1 MAGRLDKKI
10 LFFGF
15 IVLPG
20 LLIVLAGLGGIVLLF
35 LGESPG
41 LPILA
46 GITAEKVNIPLDT
59 IDLGFAKFTLETQNY
74 LLFQVFESLPPRLF
88 PIITQLTGGI
98 LWMLFSLAVILFT
111 DFKRY
116 YFIAATGAAIFLMTL
131 GGINGLNIGG
141 IGSNNAMILA
151 LVGLVLP
158 AVVIQTFFNSKGWT
172 FRAVVILMISGLTY
186 FLLIRLSGT
195 MAPTLLLAE
204 NISLM
209 AAAVA
214 GIFLIYIGHTAIS
227 AIYLMLAKLNRGVG
241 LRISWHLS
249 IFSLL
254 YLSLIT
260 LIFFRLMGEVD
271 LGFPLPPIFILFV
284 VVACMAYLETRVKIR
299 TVDQPYGHPWVGE
312 GVFLIGFAVTALV
325 WFRADLVA
333 NTPLSDFL
341 QHLFIY
347 SQLGFGALFFLY
359 LITNFLGIMNTGN
372 AVEKIIYRPPFFSIL
387 HMRIGGLMSMLI
399 LTIYADGVV
408 GVQFGTASTH
418 LSADYYYGTGRTRE
432 ASILYENSFDR
443 YRNNPKA
450 LNAVAHIA
458 LDQKQPTLAINTLM
472 KSFDTRPQVSD
483 ILLLSANLLKVGKV
497 TEALFYLKQG
507 LTHYPDNEYLLNNLA
522 LVSSRVNQGKEGH
535 LLLSQMEKHAAI
547 RDANLIGLEIK
558 HRLPH
563 NTEASDE
570 NLAGTINALA
580 RYNLAGEKA
589 PIALETDSISQG
601 SLLNK
606 ALLRNQWSNHATG
619 DIDADLV
626 LLDSL
631 IAQNFLPSEE
641 AELRETGSVRN
652 YQSDRINE
660 LLKTLNG
667 LAYNFPNSAG
677 FYHSFEALVFL
688 GQMDFEKSAQSW
700 VRAEEKGFSKFTDDH
715 LPILYFGGMPE
726 EAEIIALKYSLSYPD
741 WMTWDNNGNLIPNDT
756 LHLVKGLA
764 RLLPSLKKDF
774 WGDFERIS
782 DPALKGFFAYQV
794 LLRKSH
800 WLDEAE
806 MDTLAEAVTAYPPLD
821 EREEMDMLIQ
831 ALRSSTT
838 PEGSEALTSLN
849 RYYGQK
855 SAANAYW
862 TPILLQRLAALEED
876 LDRYNLLQDA
886 AQFNKDPLL
895 WIELVRYSRI
905 LGLDRYASENLNT
918 MSEWIS
924 GEDLIELQLKH
935 F

>member
-10 LFFGF
+10 LLIGF
-15 IVLPG
+15 ILLPG
-20 LLIVLAGLGGIVLLF
+20 LLIVLAALGGIVLLF

-41 LPILA
+41 LPVLA
-46 GITAEKVNIPLDT
+46 GITAEKVNIPLDS
-59 IDLGFAKFTLETQNY
+59 IHVGFASFTLETQNY

-88 PIITQLTGGI
+88 PFLTQLTGGI

-116 YFIAATGAAIFLMTL
+116 YFVAATGVVIFLLTL
-131 GGINGLNIGG
+131 SGINGLNIGG

-158 AVVIQTFFNSKGWT
+158 AVVIQTFFDSRGWT
-172 FRAVVILMISGLTY
+172 FRSIVILAFSGLSY
-186 FLLIRLSGT
+186 FLLIRLSGA

-209 AAAVA
+209 AAAIA

-241 LRISWHLS
+241 LRISWHLT
-249 IFSLL
+249 IFTLL
-254 YLSLIT
+254 YLALIV

-271 LGFPLPPIFILFV
+271 LGLPLPPTFILFV
-284 VVACMAYLETRVKIR
+284 LVGVLAYLEARVKIR
-299 TVDQPYGHPWVGE
+299 TVTQPYGDPWVGE
-312 GVFLIGFAVTALV
+312 GIFLIGFAITAWV

-347 SQLGFGALFFLY
+347 SQLGFGALFFIY

-372 AVEKIIYRPPFFSIL
+372 AVEKILYRPPFFSLL
-387 HMRIGGLMSMLI
+387 HMRIGGLLSMLI

-418 LSADYYYGTGRTRE
+418 LSADYYYATDRTRE
-432 ASILYENSFDR
+432 ASILYENSFER

-472 KSFDTRPQVSD
+472 RSFDTRPQVPD
-483 ILLLSANLLKVGKV
+483 ILLLSANLMKVGKV

-522 LVSSRVNQGKEGH
+522 LVSSRVNQATEGH
-535 LLLSQMEKHAAI
+535 LLLSQMEKYAGI

-558 HRLPH
+558 HRLPQR
-563 NTEASDE
+563 TEATVK
-570 NLAGTINALA
+570 NVAGTINTLA
-580 RYNLAGEKA
+580 RYNLAGEQA
-589 PIALETDSISQG
+589 PITLETDSISQG
-601 SLLNK
+601 SLINK
-606 ALLRNQWSNHATG
+606 ALLRNQWSNRATG

-741 WMTWDNNGNLIPNDT
+741 WMTWDYNRNLIPNDT
-756 LHLVKGLA
+756 LHLVRGLA

-800 WLDEAE
+800 WLDQAE
-806 MDTLAEAVTAYPPLD
+806 MDALAEAITVNPPLGNQ
-821 EREEMDMLIQ
+821 EEIDILIQ
-831 ALRSSTT
+831 ALRSKNIPEESEVIT
-838 PEGSEALTSLN
+838 PLN
-849 RYYGQK
+849 RFYGQQ
-855 SAANAYW
+855 SASNAYW
-862 TPILLQRLAALEED
+862 TPILLQRMASLEEG
-876 LDRYNLLQDA
+876 LDKYNLLQDA

-895 WIELVRYSRI
+895 WLELVRFSRI
-905 LGLDRYASENLNT
+905 LGLDRYATENLQT

>member
-1 MAGRLDKKI
+1 MVDRLDKKI

-15 IVLPG
+15 MLFPG
-20 LLIVLAGLGGIVLLF
+20 LLIVLAALGGIVLLF

-41 LPILA
+41 LPVLV
-46 GITAEKVNIPLDT
+46 GFTAEKVNIPLDT
-59 IDLGFAKFTLETQNY
+59 IQVGFASFTLETQNY

-88 PIITQLTGGI
+88 PIITQLTGGSLWI
-98 LWMLFSLAVILFT
+98 LFTLAVILFT

-116 YFIAATGAAIFLMTL
+116 YFIAATGTVISLLTL
-131 GGINGLNIGG
+131 SGINGLNIDG
-141 IGSNNAMILA
+141 IGSNNAMILS

-158 AVVIQTFFNSKGWT
+158 AVVIHTFFDSRGWT
-172 FRAVVILMISGLTY
+172 FRAVVILAFSGLSY
-186 FLLIRLSGT
+186 FLLIRLSGAI
-195 MAPTLLLAE
+195 APTLLLAE

-209 AAAVA
+209 AAAIA
-214 GIFLIYIGHTAIS
+214 GIFLIYIGHAAIS
-227 AIYLMLAKLNRGVG
+227 AIYFMLAKLNRGVG

-249 IFSLL
+249 IFALL
-254 YLSLIT
+254 YLALIA

-271 LGFPLPPIFILFV
+271 LGFPLPPTFILFV
-284 VVACMAYLETRVKIR
+284 IVGVLAYLETRFKIR
-299 TVDQPYGHPWVGE
+299 TVTQPYGHPWVGE
-312 GVFLIGFAVTALV
+312 GVFLIGFAITAWV
-325 WFRADLVA
+325 WFRADLVT

-359 LITNFLGIMNTGN
+359 LISNFLGIMNSGS
-372 AVEKIIYRPPFFSIL
+372 AVDKILYRPPFFSLL

-399 LTIYADGVV
+399 LTIYADAVV

-418 LSADYYYGTGRTRE
+418 LSADYYYATGRTRE

-458 LDQKQPTLAINTLM
+458 LDQKQPTLAINTLIR
-472 KSFDTRPQVSD
+472 SFDTRPQVPD

-497 TEALFYLKQG
+497 TEALFYLKEG
-507 LTHYPDNEYLLNNLA
+507 LAYHPDNEYLLNNLA
-522 LVSSRVNQGKEGH
+522 LVSSRINQGAEGH

-558 HRLPH
+558 HRLPQR
-563 NTEASDE
+563 TLAIDK

-589 PIALETDSISQG
+589 PIALQTDSISQG

-606 ALLRNQWSNHATG
+606 ALLRNQWSNHAIG

-641 AELRETGSVRN
+641 AELRETGTVRN

-688 GQMDFEKSAQSW
+688 GQMDFERSAQSW
-700 VRAEEKGFSKFTDDH
+700 VRAEEKGFSKFTDEH

-741 WMTWDNNGNLIPNDT
+741 WMTWDTDGNLIPNDT
-756 LHLVKGLA
+756 LNLVRGLA

-774 WGDFERIS
+774 WDDFERIS
-782 DPALKGFFAYQV
+782 DPALKGLFAYQV

-806 MDTLAEAVTAYPPLD
+806 MDTLSEAVTAYPQLSGG
-821 EREEMDMLIQ
+821 EEMDILIQ
-831 ALRSSTT
+831 ALRSSNI
-838 PEGSEALTSLN
+838 PEGSEVLTRLN
-849 RYYGQK
+849 RFYGQQ
-855 SAANAYW
+855 STGNAYW
-862 TPILLQRLAALEED
+862 TPILLQRMAAMEED
-876 LDRYNLLQDA
+876 LDKYNLLQDA

-905 LGLDRYASENLNT
+905 LGLDRYASGNLNT